1 LNDNLH
7 IVCLDAPS
15 PPDYGGAIDMYYKVK
30 ALAELGKK
38 VSLHYFN
45 YKAHRNADGLEK
57 YCTEMHTYS
66 RSNYLSA
73 LSFTRPYII
82 NSRVNTSL
90 INRLN
95 MDNHPILMEGLH
107 CTGIIRYL
115 QQPSRVVVR
124 MHNEETDYYRALALN
139 EPNWLRKS
147 YYSIESARINR
158 YQNKLDHHLKLAV
171 LSNNDLGIFKEKGFS
186 NTHFVP
192 CFLPWQEIKSLPG
205 KGEYCLY
212 HGNMGIIENEIA
224 AVWLINNVFNQI
236 NIPLVIAGKGISGKL
251 QKLARKKNNIRII
264 FQPPSNELDALIKD
278 AHINVLPSFNTTGV
292 KLKLLHALFYG
303 RFCITNNQGI
313 KGTGINTSVY
323 TAEAAEDF
331 RNTIT
336 TLLEKP
342 FEQEQITERQSIK
355 ELYNNQTNALKLS
368 AIW

>member
-1 LNDNLH
+1 MNDNLH

-38 VSLHYFN
+38 ISLHYFN
-45 YKAHRNADGLEK
+45 YKEHRNVEGLEK
-57 YCTEMHTYS
+57 YCLEINAYQ
-66 RSNYLSA
+66 RSKYLSS
-73 LSFTRPYII
+73 LSIFKPYITTSRI
-82 NSRVNTSL
+82 NKAL
-90 INRLN
+90 INKLN
-95 MDNHPILMEGLH
+95 QDNYPILLEGLH
-107 CTGIIRYL
+107 CAGIIPYL
-115 QQPSRVVVR
+115 RQPSRVVLR
-124 MHNEETDYYRALALN
+124 MHNEEAAYYSALALN

-147 YYSIESARINR
+147 YYSIESSRINR
-158 YQNKLDHHLKLAV
+158 FQNKLDHHLKLAV
-171 LSNNDLGIFKEKGFS
+171 LSNNDLGIFKQQGFS
-186 NTHFVP
+186 NTHFIP

-251 QKLARKKNNIRII
+251 QKLARKKNNIRLI

-313 KGTGINTSVY
+313 NGSGINTSVY

-331 RNTIT
+331 RNTII
-336 TLLEKP
+336 TLFEKP
-342 FEQEQITERQSIK
+342 FEEEQITERQSIK